1 MYSAIT
7 DMINKLENGV
17 WTATDI
23 PVFEEDITSIL
34 PNLAN
39 PQMAVMDIFSQ
50 KSGKKLSP
58 VEQQLAGLV
67 GEDNA
72 KSVFNSLKDKG
83 MFRVNVELGYNVNS
97 STKSKSGNSGNSTKS
112 GMMYSKSM
120 DLLPQNPS
128 QNDRADSSQTM
139 QMGLPFD
146 SVMPGAEQNNS
157 KVGGLDWKRRAESI
171 CEQVRLRGLDPQ
183 DFGCIRKGSMMSPA
197 YSWRGHTKM
206 VCGRLGTTMDPNLPI
221 VSGCPPANWKGWALF

>member
-1 MYSAIT
+1 
-7 DMINKLENGV
+7 MINKLDKGI

-23 PVFEEDITSIL
+23 PVFEEDITAIL

-39 PQMAVMDIFSQ
+39 PQLAVMDIFSQ
-50 KSGKKLSP
+50 TSGKKLSP

-83 MFRVNVELGYNVNS
+83 MFRVNVELGYNVNES
-97 STKSKSGNSGNSTKS
+97 KKSKSGIV
-112 GMMYSKSM
+112 YSKSM
-120 DLLPQNPS
+120 DLLPQS
-128 QNDRADSSQTM
+128 DSSPSGSSGPSGPSGPSGTGANM

-146 SVMPGAEQNNS
+146 STMPGAEQNNS
-157 KVGGLDWKRRAESI
+157 KVGGLDWKKRAESI

-183 DFGCIRKGSMMSPA
+183 DFGCIAKGSTMSPA

-206 VCGRLGTTMDPNLPI
+206 ICGRLGSTMDPNLPV